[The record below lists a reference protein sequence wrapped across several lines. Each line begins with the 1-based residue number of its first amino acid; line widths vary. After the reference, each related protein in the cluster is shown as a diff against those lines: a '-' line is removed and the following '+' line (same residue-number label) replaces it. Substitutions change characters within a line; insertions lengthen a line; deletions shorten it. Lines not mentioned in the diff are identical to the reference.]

1 MKIKYLKLK
10 YLVLSKSK
18 HFKRYQSKYK
28 YYRSKLRK

>member
-28 YYRSKLRK
+28 YYRSKL